1 MDIKFDKDNS
11 NVILFIKDGKRI
23 NSIACP
29 PIKEGCDIIN
39 LSGNI
44 YNGYNFNN
52 DSLIL
57 ITTEID
63 RKLYHRGILI
73 AEIKRQ

>member
-11 NVILFIKDGKRI
+11 NIILFLKDGRRI

-39 LSGNI
+39 LSDKI
-44 YNGYNFNN
+44 YKGYNFNN

-57 ITTEID
+57 ITTEIE
-63 RKLYHRGILI
+63 RKLYHKGILI
-73 AEIKRQ
+73 AETNR